1 MAIAA
6 VILAAGESRRF
17 GPDHKVL
24 AHLHGRP
31 LLSHA
36 LDAVREANVFSA
48 IYVVSG
54 PVPLAEFCPPPICE
68 LVNNNWASGMG
79 SSLRVAL
86 DQAQQDGM
94 EAVVVGLADQPAVEP
109 SCWRALAEDSSWPI
123 LVATYNGKRGNPVR
137 LAASVWPLLDGAG
150 DYGARELM
158 RQRPELVGELACQ
171 GDGRDIDTREDL
183 EQWN

>member
-31 LLSHA
+31 LLSYA
-36 LDAVREANVFSA
+36 IDSVCEADVFSA

-54 PVPLAEFCPPPICE
+54 PVSLAEFCSPPILE
-68 LVNNNWASGMG
+68 LVNENWSSGMG

-86 DQAQQDGM
+86 DRAQQDGM
-94 EAVVVGLADQPAVEP
+94 DAVVVGLADQPAVTP
-109 SCWRALAEDSSWPI
+109 ACWRALAEDSSWPI

-137 LAASVWPLLDGAG
+137 LAASVWPLLDGSG

-158 RQRPELVGELACQ
+158 RKRPELVGELACQ